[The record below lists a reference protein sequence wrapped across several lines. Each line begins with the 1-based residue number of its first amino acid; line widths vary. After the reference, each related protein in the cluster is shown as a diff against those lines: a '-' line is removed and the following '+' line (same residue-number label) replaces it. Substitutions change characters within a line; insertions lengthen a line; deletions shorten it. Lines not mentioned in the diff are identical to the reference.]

1 MNNSGQNDQFTY
13 LSPDILQRQQ
23 KFKACMP
30 CWAMHMLPRVHAVL
44 IHNVLVEASNYSI
57 LHYTIIRLAEVHR
70 WMKYMKMI
78 SEL

>member
-1 MNNSGQNDQFTY
+1 MISLLIFLLIYCSASRNSK
-13 LSPDILQRQQ
+13 L
-23 KFKACMP
+23 ACMP